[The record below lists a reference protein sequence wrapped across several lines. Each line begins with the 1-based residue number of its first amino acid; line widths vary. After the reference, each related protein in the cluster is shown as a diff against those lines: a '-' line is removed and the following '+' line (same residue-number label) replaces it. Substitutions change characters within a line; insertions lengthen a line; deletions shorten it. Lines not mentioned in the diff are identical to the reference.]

1 MYNFSKIILLKKV
14 FLDFQNFPEWGRRIN
29 ATNTKTNGTSE
40 SWPPHFRSCASWL
53 GLGWGS
59 HMVVLQITV
68 IGYFFIYINRY
79 IEKNIGKK
87 RVLVKRT
94 RLKFKDFHWSYKP
107 ILILFVDWASYSNL
121 LYFGSHI
128 LSHTFLNS
136 RPYISLVASKIFMFE
151 KQSNGSQA
159 PSIFYPGK
167 NSRSKG
173 SREKINHAV
182 KDICA
187 AKIHSAM
194 FPMAQLTSDSSEIF
208 VITGDRFPYR
218 KNVLQQLNWMK
229 RRTVND

>member
-29 ATNTKTNGTSE
+29 ATNTKTNGTSV
-40 SWPPHFRSCASWL
+40 SWPPHLWSCAPWV

-87 RVLVKRT
+87 RVLVKWS

-107 ILILFVDWASYSNL
+107 NLILFVDWASYSNL
-121 LYFGSHI
+121 LYFGPHI

-159 PSIFYPGK
+159 PSISPPGK
-167 NSRSKG
+167 IPAARVPAKKLPCGERYMCVENSLGNIPDGTADKW
-173 SREKINHAV
+173 
-182 KDICA
+182 
-187 AKIHSAM
+187 
-194 FPMAQLTSDSSEIF
+194 Q
-208 VITGDRFPYR
+208 
-218 KNVLQQLNWMK
+218 
-229 RRTVND
+229 